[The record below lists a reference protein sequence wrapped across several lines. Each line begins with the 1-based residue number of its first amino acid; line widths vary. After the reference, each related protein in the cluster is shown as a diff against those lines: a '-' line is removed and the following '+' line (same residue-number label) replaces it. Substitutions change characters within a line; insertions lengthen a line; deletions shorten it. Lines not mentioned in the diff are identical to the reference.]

1 MSFWARLF
9 ASPEVVNKTVDAVI
23 NTGDALF
30 FTDEEKSQAN
40 MEKLKWIL
48 QFHQVSAG
56 SNLARRL
63 LSVMFAFTFL
73 GLIMAIAV
81 LYGFGLNSEG
91 NLIFGLVTETLV
103 VPMGMIIAF
112 YFMSGITRDWQE
124 GKKK

>member
-103 VPMGMIIAF
+103 VPMGMIITF
-112 YFMSGITRDWQE
+112 YFLSGMSRDYIE
-124 GKKK
+124 KKK